1 MPRKGSHRVKSPL
14 ISITF
19 SNSFSKQS
27 YWRDINGWIWLSGGQ
42 SLSSVRRLI
51 ILYHMGL
58 DTNKHTNF
66 RKLRRKYISKDCILN
81 LKSKLGTYEY
91 NYQNCMRWGLNTA
104 LKDCKRRK
112 SLPAGDW
119 PLLIHVLQW
128 TPSNMTLINY
138 IAYNTILLYQNFV
151 KCHTYN

>member
-1 MPRKGSHRVKSPL
+1 
-14 ISITF
+14 
-19 SNSFSKQS
+19 
-27 YWRDINGWIWLSGGQ
+27 
-42 SLSSVRRLI
+42 
-51 ILYHMGL
+51 
-58 DTNKHTNF
+58 
-66 RKLRRKYISKDCILN
+66 
-81 LKSKLGTYEY
+81 
-91 NYQNCMRWGLNTA
+91 MRWGLNTA

-119 PLLIHVLQW
+119 ALLIHVLQW